1 MAPAR
6 VPGPLLQAIGA
17 VTAWLREADVPAA
30 VIGGVAAS
38 VLGRPRV
45 TKDVDLVVAL
55 AEEKELPGFLA
66 LAERHGVTPRTA
78 DSLDFAKVSRVLLL
92 RHEPS
97 GIEIDISLAGLPFER
112 EVIERA
118 LERTVRGVVFRVAT
132 AEDLIVMKAIAL
144 RPRDVADIE
153 ALLDTHPDLDLERIR
168 AFLRAFT
175 EALETED
182 FAAEFERLL
191 AHHRRRR

>member
-6 VPGPLLQAIGA
+6 VPGPLLQALAA
-17 VTAWLREADVPAA
+17 VTAWLRQADVPAA

-38 VLGRPRV
+38 LLGRPRV
-45 TKDVDLVVAL
+45 TKDVDLVAL
-55 AEEKELPGFLA
+55 ADDSDLPRLLSLGKQQ
-66 LAERHGVTPRTA
+66 GVTARAA
-78 DSLDFAKVSRVLLL
+78 DALEFAKVSRVLLL

-97 GIEIDISLAGLPFER
+97 GIEIDVSLATLPFER

-118 LERTVRGVVFRVAT
+118 AERTVRGVTFRLAS
-132 AEDLIVMKAIAL
+132 AEDIVVMKAIAL

-153 ALLDTHPDLDLERIR
+153 ALLDTHPHLDVERIR
-168 AFLRAFT
+168 SLLRSFT
-175 EALETED
+175 DALEADD

-191 AHHRRRR
+191 ARRRRRQ

>member
-1 MAPAR
+1 MALAR
-6 VPGPLLQAIGA
+6 VPGPLLQAIAA

-38 VLGRPRV
+38 LLGRPRV
-45 TKDVDLVVAL
+45 TKDVDLVAL
-55 AEEKELPGFLA
+55 AQDSDLPRLLTLGLQ
-66 LAERHGVTPRTA
+66 RGVTPRTEDA
-78 DSLDFAKVSRVLLL
+78 VEFAKVSRVLLL

-97 GIEIDISLAGLPFER
+97 GIEIDLSLAGLPFER

-118 LERTVRGVVFRVAT
+118 TDRTIRGVTFRIAT
-132 AEDLIVMKAIAL
+132 AEDLVVMKAVAL

-153 ALLDTHPDLDLERIR
+153 ALLDAHPELDLDRIR
-168 AFLRAFT
+168 SLLRSST
-175 EALETED
+175 EALEADD

-191 AHHRRRR
+191 ARQRRK